1 MFLDYKVCQVTQS
14 LHLCATFNTSE
25 ANPSEIFAKNS
36 DNSELKSRIM
46 EVRRM
51 NMKMKMIYNES
62 YENRSS
68 SSGET
73 MASKSKSRSSCFSVE
88 SVVLL
93 VGLTASLLILP
104 IVLPPL
110 PPPPQMMLLLP
121 ILILGGLM
129 LFAFMP
135 SFSSGA
141 RHKGII

>member
-1 MFLDYKVCQVTQS
+1 
-14 LHLCATFNTSE
+14 
-25 ANPSEIFAKNS
+25 
-36 DNSELKSRIM
+36 M

-73 MASKSKSRSSCFSVE
+73 MALKSKSRSCCFSVE